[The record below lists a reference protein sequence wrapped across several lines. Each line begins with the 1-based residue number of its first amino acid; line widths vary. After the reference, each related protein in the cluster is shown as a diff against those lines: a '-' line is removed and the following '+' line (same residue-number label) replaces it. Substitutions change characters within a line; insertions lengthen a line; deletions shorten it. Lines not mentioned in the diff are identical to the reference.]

1 MTWTYH
7 QISSMPAISTPS
19 FGQLSM
25 WHGKPGTYMLIVGGC
40 VAITFFTDHCEEPSH
55 VRKNSPARPALGC
68 VWHGYCGPSQ
78 FELEL
83 VHTPK
88 QDVYLLNLTDPSII
102 GFQLLDTEL
111 GPLLDV
117 TDTASHVM
125 EDGST
130 HCCSALLHTPFDLG

>member
-1 MTWTYH
+1 
-7 QISSMPAISTPS
+7 
-19 FGQLSM
+19 
-25 WHGKPGTYMLIVGGC
+25 MLIVGGC
-40 VAITFFTDHCEEPSH
+40 VDVTFFTDHCEEPSQ
-55 VRKNSPARPALGC
+55 VGIEPQLGLPWAVC
-68 VWHGYCGPSQ
+68 AMASGVSLNLNRSHCIP
-78 FELEL
+78 
-83 VHTPK
+83 PK

-130 HCCSALLHTPFDLG
+130 